1 MVRTV
6 MSIETGTSNIL
17 DNQRFSAE
25 RLEFMIPE
33 IFELARQAK
42 SVDDLRQD
50 LSILTH
56 RIVSETFNDYDLTAE
71 GSIIRVRD
79 CARML
84 HRIFT
89 RRSVSQAGFS
99 VVKALRD
106 IAIGMLRP
114 DLTPGFYAE
123 ILHLFLGLQGRG
135 PGRAPSDFHLVPR
148 HLEGREAANE
158 RSRQLDD
165 LFSAVE
171 ERLKK
176 FPSGL
181 NETSIKRR
189 HRRRKHICSVL
200 SATESQWYD
209 WRWQLKHIVKKAD
222 LLEKLARLSPEEK
235 EGAGLA
241 RRRRLPFGI
250 TPHYLSLMDD
260 EPNSDRDRSIRA
272 QVIPPLDYIEE
283 MTKGGR
289 AGRACHDFMKEADT
303 SPQNLITRRYPA
315 ICIYKPFNTCP
326 QICVYCQ
333 RNWEIEDAMEPGAL
347 ASPDEM
353 KAAVKWIEDH
363 PMIHD
368 VLITGGDPLAMTD
381 EDIVRVLDSVASIPT
396 IERIR
401 IGTRTLI
408 TMPMRITDRLV
419 RILAG
424 YRVPGKR
431 QVAVVT
437 HAQHPYELTPD
448 TAVAVEKL
456 RSRGIPVYN
465 QMVFTFY
472 VSRRFEAT
480 YLRRLLARIG
490 IEPYYTFNTKG
501 KEETMAY
508 RVPLARLLQEQKE
521 EARLLPG
528 LTRTDEAVYNVPGFG
543 KNYLRARQHRDLI
556 SILPNGAR
564 VYEFHPWD
572 KNIFQ
577 TALTYISEDV
587 PILDY
592 LKRLEAIG
600 EDVSEYETIWYY
612 F

>member
-1 MVRTV
+1 
-6 MSIETGTSNIL
+6 MSIETSTSNIL
-17 DNQRFSAE
+17 DNERFSPE
-25 RLEFMIPE
+25 HLEFMIPE
-33 IFELARQAK
+33 IFELARQAD
-42 SVDDLRQD
+42 SVDDLREALALQ
-50 LSILTH
+50 TH
-56 RIVSETFNDYDLTAE
+56 RIVSGTFNDYDLMAE

-84 HRIFT
+84 QRIFM
-89 RRSVSQAGFS
+89 RRSDNQAGFS
-99 VVKALRD
+99 VVEAIHD
-106 IAIGMLRP
+106 MAIGLPRP

-135 PGRAPSDFHLVPR
+135 PGRAPSDVHLVPR

-165 LFSAVE
+165 LFSVVE
-171 ERLKK
+171 CRLKR
-176 FPSGL
+176 FTSGL
-181 NETSIKRR
+181 AESSVKRR
-189 HRRRKHICSVL
+189 RRRRKHICSVL
-200 SATESQWYD
+200 SASESQWND
-209 WRWQLKHIVKKAD
+209 WRWQLKHIVKKAG
-222 LLEKLARLSPEEK
+222 LLDQLVRLSPEEK
-235 EGAGLA
+235 EAAGLA

-250 TPHYLSLMDD
+250 TPYYLSLMDD
-260 EPNSDRDRSIRA
+260 DQNSDRDRSIRA
-272 QVIPPLDYIEE
+272 QVIPPLDYIAE

-315 ICIYKPFNTCP
+315 ICIFKPFNTCP

-347 ASPDEM
+347 ASPDDME
-353 KAAVKWIEDH
+353 AAVKWIEDH
-363 PMIHD
+363 PVIHD

-381 EDIVRVLDSVASIPT
+381 DDIVRILDSVARIPT

-424 YRVPGKR
+424 YRMPGRR
-431 QVAVVT
+431 QIAVVT
-437 HAQHPYELTPD
+437 HVQHPYELTPD

-480 YLRRLLARIG
+480 RLRRLLARIG

-508 RVPLARLLQEQKE
+508 RVPLARLLQEQNE

-577 TALTYISEDV
+577 TDLTYISEDV

-600 EDVSEYETIWYY
+600 EDISEYETIWYY